1 MLKLSFSYSHSFVQF
16 FRKQTRKSV
25 SEFKKALS
33 LVRSFLFCC
42 QIYFP
47 VWIRDDQNE
56 SWYGH
61 WFHQSRLLEL
71 LSFWGLSLFP
81 VQCSKWNDG
90 NGKMRERVNVFVFF
104 FFIFFILNLSLCLYR
119 QELDMCEQTLISD
132 DTLCNTPLFI
142 MDKL

>member
-1 MLKLSFSYSHSFVQF
+1 MKLSFSYSHSLVQF

-47 VWIRDDQNE
+47 VWIRDDQNV

-61 WFHQSRLLEL
+61 WFHQSHLLEL
-71 LSFWGLSLFP
+71 LSFWGLNLFP
-81 VQCSKWNDG
+81 VQCSKWSEG
-90 NGKMRERVNVFVFF
+90 KSKMRERVNVCFLFFHPKFV
-104 FFIFFILNLSLCLYR
+104 SLLIQ
-119 QELDMCEQTLISD
+119 QELDICEQALISD
-132 DTLCNTPLFI
+132 DTLCNTPPFI
-142 MDKL
+142 IDKL

>member
-1 MLKLSFSYSHSFVQF
+1 MKLSFSYSHSFVQF

-33 LVRSFLFCC
+33 SVRSFLFCC

-61 WFHQSRLLEL
+61 WFHQSHLLEL

-90 NGKMRERVNVFVFF
+90 NGKMRERVNVFFF
-104 FFIFFILNLSLCLYR
+104 FFHPKFVSLLI
-119 QELDMCEQTLISD
+119 QTGIGYVRTDIDFWWYSLQHS
-132 DTLCNTPLFI
+132 TFHSG
-142 MDKL
+142 